1 MITSVSRPWESIFEN
16 CFVLSDIYWKV
27 LDRKDASWLSNK
39 RIKVKAT
46 RITQCI
52 GSGFNRLIPDVASIN
67 PHAHKDSLGTQGAHI
82 YVLGWFQVEMKWIV
96 QTSGFE
102 IIKILHKWS
111 ILIEK
116 FLWKSAKLCIIMADE
131 NLQIYGDFEY
141 FLVFTK
147 PEWTGPVL
155 VLKFRCTI

>member
-1 MITSVSRPWESIFEN
+1 MLLFLLHEFWTN
-16 CFVLSDIYWKV
+16 DYFVGSAAYL
-27 LDRKDASWLSNK
+27 ASFSLPRGMSP
-39 RIKVKAT
+39 VKANGRFFLEFRET
-46 RITQCI
+46 CVWPCSVIMW
-52 GSGFNRLIPDVASIN
+52 PDLHCTV
-67 PHAHKDSLGTQGAHI
+67 GC
-82 YVLGWFQVEMKWIV
+82 FQVKMNWIV

-102 IIKILHKWS
+102 ILRILHTWS
-111 ILIEK
+111 IFIEK
-116 FLWKSAKLCIIMADE
+116 FLWKSAKLCIIMAIE